1 MPVNDG
7 PVSNAPRSLV
17 PPADWLHGGRS
28 PDTAAGAGY
37 LALVTALALA
47 LRLLRLDGMSLWVDE
62 MFTWDLV
69 APGRD
74 LRFFE
79 QILAAYQGPL
89 YHAAVWPL
97 VRLGDPGVMLRLP
110 AALAGAAAVPLI
122 GALTASL
129 WGRSSGRLA
138 ALLLA
143 VNPFAIWYAQEGR
156 GYAFVLLFAAAG
168 GLVMV
173 QAARGGMTGRRA
185 VLLALLGFGGLGG
198 NFSFLFLLAAFALT
212 VPLVARPAAPRQWLV
227 WAAGLGGGVLLAL
240 PWLLEAAGIWEVG
253 RVVPGAATGEALRGA
268 STFHPGAVPFALFA
282 LVNGF
287 TLGPSLADL
296 HGGDPWAAVTAEW
309 PAIVL
314 GTVPVAV
321 ALLLSLRRLDRG
333 RWAMLL
339 WIVVPLACVVLLAM
353 RNIKPF
359 NVRYVAAAQPWL
371 LVLAAAGVGALRGRR
386 HAALAVVLLGVSLWS
401 TGSYFLDDR
410 YAKEDIRGAVAAM
423 HERGGADL
431 PVLAPGVGP
440 VVRYYREDGGEVLGC
455 WDEPTVAG
463 REEARALVARQLGRY
478 DEAWVLSAR
487 AWYLDPAGHLP
498 AALAEA
504 GALERVFAG
513 PGVTLDH
520 WRRTAAA
527 EGTP

>member
-1 MPVNDG
+1 MNDG
-7 PVSNAPRSLV
+7 PVSNSPRSLV
-17 PPADWLHGGRS
+17 PPADWLHGGRA
-28 PDTAAGAGY
+28 PDTAVGAGY
-37 LALVTALALA
+37 LVLVTALALA

-97 VRLGDPGVMLRLP
+97 VRLGDAGVMLRLP
-110 AALAGAAAVPLI
+110 AAIAGAAAVPFL
-122 GALTASL
+122 GALAASL

-156 GYAFVLLFAAAG
+156 GYAFVLLFAAAA

-173 QAARGGMTGRRA
+173 QAIRGGITGGRA
-185 VLLALLGFGGLGG
+185 VLLAALGFGGLGG

-212 VPLVARPAAPRQWLV
+212 VPLVGRPRAPRGWLMWMV
-227 WAAGLGGGVLLAL
+227 ALGGGVLLAL

-253 RVVPGAATGEALRGA
+253 RVVPGAATGEALRGD
-268 STFHPGAVPFALFA
+268 STFHPGAIPFALFA

-287 TLGPSLADL
+287 TLGPSLAEL
-296 HGGDPWAAVTAEW
+296 HGAAPWAAVSAEL
-309 PAIVL
+309 PAIL
-314 GTVPVAV
+314 MGAVPVAV
-321 ALLLSLRRLDRG
+321 ALLLAVRRLDRG

-339 WIVVPLACVVLLAM
+339 WIAVPLAFAVLLAI

-371 LVLAAAGVGALRGRR
+371 LVLAAAGVGALRGRAQATL
-386 HAALAVVLLGVSLWS
+386 AAVLLGVSLWS
-401 TGSYFLDDR
+401 TGAYFLDDR

-423 HERGGADL
+423 HEHGGADL

-455 WDEPTVAG
+455 WDEAVVTG
-463 REEARALVARQLGRY
+463 RDTARDLVGRQLGRY

-487 AWYLDPAGHLP
+487 AWHVDPSGHLP
-498 AALAEA
+498 AALAEV
-504 GALERVFAG
+504 GVMERVFTG
-513 PGVTLDH
+513 PGVTLDR
-520 WRRTAAA
+520 WRRKDVA